1 MKRYSRVYASVNL
14 DAAIENMEAMHR
26 LLKKDTSMFA
36 VIKTDGYGHGATELA
51 RVLEPLPYLHGFCV
65 ATVEEGVILR
75 NHGIKKPILILGF
88 AFPDEYE
95 IIVEQKLEP
104 AVFTYDMAVAL
115 SEAATRK
122 NQDVAIHI
130 AVDTGMSRIGYQV
143 EKENAGEIAQI
154 SKLPHII
161 MEGIFTHFARAD
173 EKDKTGAHKQL
184 ELFQK
189 MIAMCKEEGVIFH
202 HAHCSNSAG
211 IIDLPEANMDIVR
224 AGITLYGLWP
234 SEEVSRDSLALSP
247 VMSLKSKIV
256 HIKTLEAGRSIS
268 YGGTYQLKEEKTI
281 ATIPV
286 GYGDG
291 YPRSLSNKGYVLI
304 HGQKAPILGRVCMD
318 QFMVDI
324 SDIKEAELLDEVTLL
339 GEDHGSFI
347 SMEELGD
354 LSGRFNYEFA
364 CDIGKRVPRIF
375 YKNGKMVSAR
385 DYFDHIE

>member
-189 MIAMCKEEGVIFH
+189 MIAMCKEEGVIFDLLT
-202 HAHCSNSAG
+202 NPTE
-211 IIDLPEANMDIVR
+211 IIADEKGWVKAIKCVRMELGEPDASGRRRPVVIEGSEFEMDVDTVI
-224 AGITLYGLWP
+224 
-234 SEEVSRDSLALSP
+234 
-247 VMSLKSKIV
+247 MSLGTSPNPLISSTTIGLDINKRKCIIADDETGATSKAGVYAGGDAVTGAATVILAMGAGKAAAKGIDEF
-256 HIKTLEAGRSIS
+256 IK
-268 YGGTYQLKEEKTI
+268 
-281 ATIPV
+281 
-286 GYGDG
+286 
-291 YPRSLSNKGYVLI
+291 NKA
-304 HGQKAPILGRVCMD
+304 K
-318 QFMVDI
+318 
-324 SDIKEAELLDEVTLL
+324 
-339 GEDHGSFI
+339 
-347 SMEELGD
+347 
-354 LSGRFNYEFA
+354 
-364 CDIGKRVPRIF
+364 
-375 YKNGKMVSAR
+375 
-385 DYFDHIE
+385 

>member
-115 SEAATRK
+115 SEAATKK

-202 HAHCSNSAG
+202 HAH
-211 IIDLPEANMDIVR
+211 
-224 AGITLYGLWP
+224 
-234 SEEVSRDSLALSP
+234 
-247 VMSLKSKIV
+247 
-256 HIKTLEAGRSIS
+256 
-268 YGGTYQLKEEKTI
+268 
-281 ATIPV
+281 
-286 GYGDG
+286 
-291 YPRSLSNKGYVLI
+291 
-304 HGQKAPILGRVCMD
+304 
-318 QFMVDI
+318 
-324 SDIKEAELLDEVTLL
+324 
-339 GEDHGSFI
+339 
-347 SMEELGD
+347 
-354 LSGRFNYEFA
+354 
-364 CDIGKRVPRIF
+364 
-375 YKNGKMVSAR
+375 
-385 DYFDHIE
+385 

>member
-88 AFPDEYE
+88 AFPDEYD

-234 SEEVSRDSLALSP
+234 SDEVQKDRLPMHPL
-247 VMSLKSKIV
+247 MELKSHV
-256 HIKTLEAGRSIS
+256 SYVKTLPAGREIS
-268 YGGTYQLKEEKTI
+268 YGGTYTTTRETKV

-291 YPRSLSNKGYVLI
+291 YPRTLSNKGSVLI
-304 HGQKAPILGRVCMD
+304 QGKRVPILGRVCMD
-318 QFMVDI
+318 QFMVDVT
-324 SDIKEAELLDEVTLL
+324 DVPDVVVGTEVTLL
-339 GEDHGSFI
+339 GRDGDEI
-347 SMEELGD
+347 ITAEEIGD
-354 LSGRFNYEFA
+354 LSGRFNYEFV
-364 CDIGKRVPRIF
+364 CCLGKRIPRIYF
-375 YKNGKMVSAR
+375 ENNKEVEQK
-385 DYFDHIE
+385 DYFQD

>member
-115 SEAATRK
+115 SEAATKK

-143 EKENAGEIAQI
+143 EKENAGEVAQI

-234 SEEVSRDSLALSP
+234 SDEVQKDRLPMYPL
-247 VMSLKSKIV
+247 MELKSHV
-256 HIKTLEAGRSIS
+256 SYVKTLPAGREIS
-268 YGGTYQLKEEKTI
+268 YGGTYTTTRETKV

-291 YPRSLSNKGYVLI
+291 YPRTLSNKGSVLI
-304 HGQKAPILGRVCMD
+304 QGKRVPILGRVCMD
-318 QFMVDI
+318 QFMVDVT
-324 SDIKEAELLDEVTLL
+324 DVPDVVVGTEVTLL
-339 GEDHGSFI
+339 GRDGDEI
-347 SMEELGD
+347 ITAEEIGD
-354 LSGRFNYEFA
+354 LSGRFNYEFV
-364 CDIGKRVPRIF
+364 CCLGKRIPRIYF
-375 YKNGKMVSAR
+375 ENNKEVEHK
-385 DYFDHIE
+385 DYFQD